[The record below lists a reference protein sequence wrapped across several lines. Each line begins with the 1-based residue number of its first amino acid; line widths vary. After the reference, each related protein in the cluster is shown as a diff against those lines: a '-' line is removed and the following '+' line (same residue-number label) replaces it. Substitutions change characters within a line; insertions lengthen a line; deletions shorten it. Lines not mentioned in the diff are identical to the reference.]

1 MGSAAREQALIR
13 SRAASQRNRLRRLN
27 REDNPMDP
35 QRLSRVSNDPRFR
48 ELIARRSRFAWTL
61 TVVMLAIYYG
71 FILIV
76 AFAPS
81 VLGIPI
87 APGAVTTIGIPV
99 GILIIIAAFVLTGL
113 YVRRANSEF
122 DALNQ
127 QIVEGSQ

>member
-1 MGSAAREQALIR
+1 
-13 SRAASQRNRLRRLN
+13 
-27 REDNPMDP
+27 MDP

-48 ELIARRSRFAWTL
+48 ELVARRSRFAWTL

-71 FILIV
+71 FILII

-81 VLGIPI
+81 VLGTPV

-99 GILIIIAAFVLTGL
+99 GILIIIAAFVLTGI
-113 YVRRANSEF
+113 YVRRANAEF

-127 QIVEGSQ
+127 QIVESSR